1 MDLKHLTKAVH
12 IVLSYV
18 CVSYDITVSCRRQ
31 GNEYFYFAFVC
42 NTRNNSDHELC
53 PRCLQ
58 DDTHRQVPN
67 SAVLTRCIRGEGG
80 QARVPESITNI
91 FTRASVG
98 FTAAPCPAVTA
109 SSCLVLASV
118 SWDHSRPSHLLQRE
132 RRLASRTSEGCWDLS
147 VVNVCWVLTCEY
159 FSSYLI

>member
-1 MDLKHLTKAVH
+1 MLYQCFTNTSKLQD
-12 IVLSYV
+12 
-18 CVSYDITVSCRRQ
+18 
-31 GNEYFYFAFVC
+31 NEYLYFAAVC
-42 NTRNNSDHELC
+42 NTHNYSDHELGS
-53 PRCLQ
+53 RCLQ
-58 DDTHRQVPN
+58 NYINRQVPN
-67 SAVLTRCIRGEGG
+67 SAVLTRNIRGEGG

-118 SWDHSRPSHLLQRE
+118 SWDHSRPTHLLQRE

-147 VVNVCWVLTCEY
+147 VVNVC
-159 FSSYLI
+159 